1 MLSGGAMRIIFGLL
15 LVLCWST
22 AASSQALKPGDTIS
36 ISVYQDP
43 KLDRQVL
50 IGPSGMISFP
60 LAGQIRAGGMTPE
73 ALETVLKSKLKDK
86 FTEEPD
92 ITVSLVAPAVPPSE
106 RQVEEDLKPRIF
118 ITGEVTQAGLFHR
131 KNETYCYAGRSDGW
145 RFRAVRRQTA
155 RTSSK
160 ADQWNR
166 GDVSF
171 RLCGVSFWSECRG
184 QHRSLAGGRRDYS

>member
-1 MLSGGAMRIIFGLL
+1 MLSGGAMRIILGLL

-22 AASSQALKPGDTIS
+22 AASSQALQPGDTIS

-73 ALETVLKSKLKDK
+73 ALETVLQSKLKDK

-92 ITVSLVAPAVPPSE
+92 ITVPLVAPAVPPPTKAGGGGSKAKDIHY
-106 RQVEEDLKPRIF
+106 RR
-118 ITGEVTQAGLFHR
+118 GSQARLFHR
-131 KNETYCYAGRSDGW
+131 KNETYCYAGRSDGR

-166 GDVSF
+166 GNVSF
-171 RLCGVSFWSECRG
+171 RLRCVSFWSKCRG
-184 QHRSLAGGRRDYS
+184 QHRSLARGRCDHS